1 MDNKLDSFLRN
12 YQEIMANDPKSGAT
26 YTLNDFLEL
35 NEASHL
41 LSKALSDYF
50 YNNKSYQPFSF
61 YSFQLDQDNLT
72 IASCVES
79 SEQLKKNEVFYLE
92 SDKDFFYGIDSFQ
105 GVETKL
111 VKLVVKTDSGEC
123 FIELPINFTTYSV
136 KKIRSYKKNQS
147 NLMLLVF
154 SGMGDFK
161 SLDWKHQ
168 SILARKLHVYLNK
181 KNDFWTNEGKQ
192 TLFLAWLDLFKSEQ
206 TAKIA

>member
-1 MDNKLDSFLRN
+1 MKNKLDLFLSK

-26 YTLNDFLEL
+26 YNLNDFLEL

-41 LSKALSDYF
+41 LSKALSNYF

-61 YSFQLDQDNLT
+61 YSFQLDQDSLT

-111 VKLVVKTDSGEC
+111 IKLV
-123 FIELPINFTTYSV
+123 ELPINFTTYNV

-161 SLDWKHQ
+161 SLDWKYQ
-168 SILARKLHVYLNK
+168 SILARKLHVSLNK

-192 TLFLAWLDLFKSEQ
+192 TLFLSWLDLFKSEQ
-206 TAKIA
+206 NAKIA